1 MPLQF
6 ISRTSSG
13 SSVGTFV
20 AFSVSSF
27 NAVLQS
33 QNTRD
38 RDSADTT
45 CAANERATRLSGARH
60 IVYSSKSE
68 NIKQPDELK
77 IVPYLGIDRYFRT
90 SNQALMLTVSQTQVT
105 VVPHPECSSPSSMVS
120 NNKQT
125 HHPCHFPSNGKFK
138 ALRPKVDSTRPEHNL
153 SHALPSA
160 VRTIRT
166 RHARLLHSGQ
176 QCVLTR
182 KTAVLLHAAAR

>member
-38 RDSADTT
+38 RDSAGTT
-45 CAANERATRLSGARH
+45 CAANEKAIRLSGARH

-68 NIKQPDELK
+68 KIKQSDESDELK
-77 IVPYLGIDRYFRT
+77 IVPYLGIDTIF
-90 SNQALMLTVSQTQVT
+90 
-105 VVPHPECSSPSSMVS
+105 PH
-120 NNKQT
+120 
-125 HHPCHFPSNGKFK
+125 
-138 ALRPKVDSTRPEHNL
+138 L
-153 SHALPSA
+153 
-160 VRTIRT
+160 
-166 RHARLLHSGQ
+166 
-176 QCVLTR
+176 
-182 KTAVLLHAAAR
+182 